1 MVTSRYKMNVLTN
14 AVSHAISL
22 IIKMRFLHLL
32 YDWTMQ
38 LANNPRA
45 IWLLGFVSFIEA
57 IFFPIP
63 PDVLLIPMILANIK
77 RAWLYAFVTT
87 ITSVMGGLVGYAIG
101 YLAYEQIAE
110 PLLLS
115 LGKQAAMSLF
125 SSSIN
130 ENGFLIVL
138 TAGISPIPFKVVSVM
153 SGFTQMPVFVFL
165 LSALLGRATRFFVVA
180 TLLKY
185 YGEAIKSFIETYLGW
200 LFLVFIAFIVLGTMV
215 LDFL

>member
-1 MVTSRYKMNVLTN
+1 MNVLTN

-22 IIKMRFLHLL
+22 IIKMRFLHLI

-87 ITSVMGGLVGYAIG
+87 ITSVIGGLVGYAIG

-185 YGEAIKSFIETYLGW
+185 YGETIKSFIETYLGW
-200 LFLVFIAFIVLGTMV
+200 LFLFFIALIVLGTV
-215 LDFL
+215 GLDFL

>member
-1 MVTSRYKMNVLTN
+1 MNVLTN

-32 YDWTMQ
+32 YNWTMQ

-87 ITSVMGGLVGYAIG
+87 ITSVIGGLVGYAIG

-115 LGKQAAMSLF
+115 LGKQAAMNLF
-125 SSSIN
+125 SISIN

-185 YGEAIKSFIETYLGW
+185 YGETIKSFIETYLGW
-200 LFLVFIAFIVLGTMV
+200 LFLFFIALIVLGTV
-215 LDFL
+215 GLDFL

>member
-1 MVTSRYKMNVLTN
+1 MNVLTN

-87 ITSVMGGLVGYAIG
+87 ITSVIGGLAGYAIG
-101 YLAYEQIAE
+101 YLAYDQIAE

-185 YGEAIKSFIETYLGW
+185 YGEAIKRFIETYLGW

>member
-1 MVTSRYKMNVLTN
+1 MNVLTN

-87 ITSVMGGLVGYAIG
+87 ITSVIGGLVGYAIG

-115 LGKQAAMSLF
+115 LGKQAAMNLF
-125 SSSIN
+125 SISIN

>member
-1 MVTSRYKMNVLTN
+1 MNVLTN

-32 YDWTMQ
+32 YNWTMQ

-87 ITSVMGGLVGYAIG
+87 ITSVVGGLVGYAIG

-115 LGKQAAMSLF
+115 LGKQAAMNLF
-125 SSSIN
+125 SISIN

-200 LFLVFIAFIVLGTMV
+200 LFLFFIALIVLGTVV

>member
-1 MVTSRYKMNVLTN
+1 MNVLTN

-87 ITSVMGGLVGYAIG
+87 ITSVIGGLVGYAIG

-115 LGKQAAMSLF
+115 LGKQAAMNLF

-200 LFLVFIAFIVLGTMV
+200 LFLVFIAFIVFGTMV

>member
-1 MVTSRYKMNVLTN
+1 MNVLTN

-87 ITSVMGGLVGYAIG
+87 ITSVIGGLVGYAIG

-185 YGEAIKSFIETYLGW
+185 YGETIKIFIETYLGW
-200 LFLVFIAFIVLGTMV
+200 LFLFFIALIVLGTV
-215 LDFL
+215 GLDFL

>member
-1 MVTSRYKMNVLTN
+1 MNVLTN
-14 AVSHAISL
+14 VVSHAISL

-77 RAWLYAFVTT
+77 RAWLYAFITT
-87 ITSVMGGLVGYAIG
+87 ITSVIGGLVGYAIG

-125 SSSIN
+125 SNSIN

>member
-1 MVTSRYKMNVLTN
+1 MNVLTN

-87 ITSVMGGLVGYAIG
+87 ITSVIGGLVGYAIG

-200 LFLVFIAFIVLGTMV
+200 LFLVFIAFIVLGTMI

>member
-1 MVTSRYKMNVLTN
+1 MNVLTN

-115 LGKQAAMSLF
+115 LGKQAAMNLF
-125 SSSIN
+125 SISIN

-200 LFLVFIAFIVLGTMV
+200 LFLFFIALIVLGTV
-215 LDFL
+215 GLDFL

>member
-1 MVTSRYKMNVLTN
+1 MNVLTN

-87 ITSVMGGLVGYAIG
+87 ITSVIGGLVGYAIG

-115 LGKQAAMSLF
+115 LGKQAAMTLF

-200 LFLVFIAFIVLGTMV
+200 LFLVFIAFIVLGTMS

>member
-1 MVTSRYKMNVLTN
+1 MNVLTN

-32 YDWTMQ
+32 YYWTMQ

-87 ITSVMGGLVGYAIG
+87 ITSVIGGLVGYAIG

>member
-1 MVTSRYKMNVLTN
+1 MNVLTN

-87 ITSVMGGLVGYAIG
+87 ITSVIGGLVGYAIG

-125 SSSIN
+125 SNSIN

-165 LSALLGRATRFFVVA
+165 LSALLGRATRFFIVA
-180 TLLKY
+180 TLLKS
-185 YGEAIKSFIETYLGW
+185 YGDAIKSFIETYLGW
-200 LFLVFIAFIVLGTMV
+200 LFLVFIAFIVLGTMS

>member
-1 MVTSRYKMNVLTN
+1 MNVLTN

-87 ITSVMGGLVGYAIG
+87 ITSVIGGLVGYAIG

-185 YGEAIKSFIETYLGW
+185 YGDAIKSFIETYLGW

>member
-1 MVTSRYKMNVLTN
+1 MKVLTN

-22 IIKMRFLHLL
+22 LNKMRFIHLL
-32 YDWTMQ
+32 YNWTMQ

-87 ITSVMGGLVGYAIG
+87 ITSVIGGLVGYAIG

-165 LSALLGRATRFFVVA
+165 LSALLGRATRFFIVA

-200 LFLVFIAFIVLGTMV
+200 LFLVFIAFIVLGTMS

>member
-1 MVTSRYKMNVLTN
+1 MKVLTN

-87 ITSVMGGLVGYAIG
+87 ITSVIGGLVGYAIG

-115 LGKQAAMSLF
+115 LGKQAAMNLF
-125 SSSIN
+125 SISIN

-185 YGEAIKSFIETYLGW
+185 YGETIKSFIETYLGW
-200 LFLVFIAFIVLGTMV
+200 LFLFFIALIVLGTV
-215 LDFL
+215 GLDFL

>member
-1 MVTSRYKMNVLTN
+1 MNVLTN

-87 ITSVMGGLVGYAIG
+87 ITSVIGGLVGYAIG

-115 LGKQAAMSLF
+115 LGKQAAMNLF
-125 SSSIN
+125 SISIN

-200 LFLVFIAFIVLGTMV
+200 LFLVFIALIVLGTMV

>member
-1 MVTSRYKMNVLTN
+1 MKVLTN

-32 YDWTMQ
+32 YNWTMQ

-45 IWLLGFVSFIEA
+45 IWLLGIVSFIEA

-87 ITSVMGGLVGYAIG
+87 ITSVIGGLVGYAIG

-185 YGEAIKSFIETYLGW
+185 YGETIKSFIETYLGW
-200 LFLVFIAFIVLGTMV
+200 LFLFFIALIVLGTV
-215 LDFL
+215 GLDFL

>member
-1 MVTSRYKMNVLTN
+1 MNVLTN

-87 ITSVMGGLVGYAIG
+87 ITSVIGGLVGYAIG

-110 PLLLS
+110 PLLLN
-115 LGKQAAMSLF
+115 LGKQAAISLF

-165 LSALLGRATRFFVVA
+165 LSALLGRATRFFIVA

>member
-1 MVTSRYKMNVLTN
+1 MNVLTN

-32 YDWTMQ
+32 YNWTMQ

-200 LFLVFIAFIVLGTMV
+200 LFLFFIALIVLGTVV